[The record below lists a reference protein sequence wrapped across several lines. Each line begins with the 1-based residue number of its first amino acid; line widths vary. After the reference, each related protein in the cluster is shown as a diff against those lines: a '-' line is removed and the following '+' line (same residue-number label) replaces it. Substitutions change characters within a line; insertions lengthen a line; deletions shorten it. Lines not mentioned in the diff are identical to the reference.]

1 MSLIRPFP
9 GLRPAAARAA
19 DVVAPPYD
27 VLSSD
32 EARAR
37 AAGRPHS
44 FLHIS
49 KAEIDLPPATDPY
62 DAAVYAKARENFD
75 RLLKEGV
82 LARDPEPYYYFYR
95 LVMGTHTQVGLV
107 AAASVAAYEAGRI
120 RRHEFTRPDKEDDRV
135 RQIDVLNA
143 QTGPVFLTYRHS
155 ANIDAMAEIV
165 TRGKPDVDVTAAD
178 DCMDAGRSEPSWPSR
193 GITPSLEGRGRET
206 PGDSRDGGGRAASG
220 TAAGAVADG
229 VRHTLWVARDRKLI
243 KGLTQA
249 FEVLDKLYVADGHH
263 RSAAAARVAA
273 ARKAANPKHTGEEA
287 YNYFLTVIFPDNQV
301 QILDYNR
308 VVKDLNGLAPEAFLK
323 KLDDSFSVQPEDAAV
338 KPARAGEFGMYLTTA
353 WMQEVEQRREQLPK
367 GQWYR
372 LVIRPERIPHNDP
385 VKRLDVSLLQD
396 HLLAPILGLGDPR
409 HDKRIDFVGGI
420 RGLKELERRVDS
432 GEMAVA
438 FALFPTSI
446 HDMMAVADANEVM
459 PPKSTWF
466 EPKLADG
473 LVSHVLD

>member
-9 GLRPAAARAA
+9 GLRPAAPHAPH
-19 DVVAPPYD
+19 VVAPPYD

-62 DAAVYAKARENFD
+62 SPAVYARARENFD
-75 RLLKEGV
+75 RLLREGV
-82 LARDPEPYYYFYR
+82 LARDPEPYYYLYR

-135 RQIDVLNA
+135 RQIDALNA
-143 QTGPVFLTYRHS
+143 QTGPVFLTYRH
-155 ANIDAMAEIV
+155 APKIDAMAEIV

-178 DCMDAGRSEPSWPSR
+178 
-193 GITPSLEGRGRET
+193 
-206 PGDSRDGGGRAASG
+206 
-220 TAAGAVADG
+220 G
-229 VRHTLWVARDRKLI
+229 VRHTLWAARDRKLI
-243 KGLTQA
+243 KGLTEA
-249 FEVLDKLYVADGHH
+249 FEALDKLYVADGHH

-273 ARKAANPKHTGEEA
+273 ARRAVNPKHTGEEE
-287 YNYFLTVIFPDNQV
+287 YNYFLTVIFPDNQM

-308 VVKDLNGLAPEAFLK
+308 AVKDLNGLAPEAFLK
-323 KLDDSFSVQPEDAAV
+323 KLDDSFSVQSEDAAV
-338 KPARAGEFGMYLTTA
+338 KPAHVGEFGMYL
-353 WMQEVEQRREQLPK
+353 K
-367 GQWYR
+367 GRWYR
-372 LVIRPERIPHNDP
+372 LTIRPERVPHNDP

-409 HDKRIDFVGGI
+409 RDKRIDFIGGI

-438 FALFPTSI
+438 FTMFPTSI
-446 HDMMAVADANEVM
+446 HDMMAVADAGEVM